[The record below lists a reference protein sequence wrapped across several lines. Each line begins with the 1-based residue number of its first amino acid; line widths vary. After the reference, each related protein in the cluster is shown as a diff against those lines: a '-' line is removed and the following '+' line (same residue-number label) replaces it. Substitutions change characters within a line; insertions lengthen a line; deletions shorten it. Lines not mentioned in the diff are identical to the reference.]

1 MAMRAEAVKT
11 VDGPGLTPAR
21 PAPPKEPPGLFATL
35 AKPNL
40 LANLIASY
48 PEHWYEVRHCDF
60 RVGLSRSGRGVVIND
75 PEALR
80 RILVT
85 DAENFPK
92 EENQL
97 AILKPLLGNGLLT
110 AEGETWRRNRK
121 LAAPI
126 FQHSSVR
133 DFAPLFVRAAER
145 SARRTLER
153 QGVYRIDQEMTKL
166 TLEIIGEAV
175 LGADIEDSVDDISH
189 TVTAVLDKF
198 PAMFLASAY
207 LPSTLRNRFIES
219 IVQPG
224 RRKLDLFARA
234 IIEKAKE
241 EGSETTLMHRLMS
254 ASQHEEGH
262 AMSLDEVRDE
272 VATFLLAGH
281 ETTATTLSWAW
292 YLLTLYPE
300 WQDRLYEEVHSV
312 TGGRRLTADDV
323 PFLPLT
329 RAVIDETLRL
339 YPVVPNLLRRAVTS
353 SEVAPGIKVRKGDTV
368 LMSPWVVHRHKRYW
382 RDPEL
387 FDPMRFTG
395 EEAAGRPRQ
404 LYMPFGGG
412 PRICIGMSFAIM
424 EAVLILGT
432 YVQRTRIKILN
443 AADVM
448 PQARIVL
455 RPNVPL
461 EAVVSPRRIDA

>member
-1 MAMRAEAVKT
+1 MQAEAVET
-11 VDGPGLTPAR
+11 IRRPDVIPAR
-21 PAPPKEPPGLFATL
+21 PIPPKEPPGLLATL
-35 AKPNL
+35 AKPYL

-48 PEHWYEVRHCDF
+48 PEYWYEVRHCDF
-60 RVGLSRSGRGVVIND
+60 RVGLSRSGQGIVVND

-85 DAENFPK
+85 DAEIFPK

-97 AILKPLLGNGLLT
+97 AILRPLLGNGLLT
-110 AEGETWRRNRK
+110 AEGNTWRRNRK

-145 SARRTLER
+145 SAHRVLEH
-153 QGVYRIDQEMTKL
+153 QSIYRIDQEMTKL

-175 LGADIEDSVDDISH
+175 LSANLDDSIDDISH

-207 LPSTLRNRFIES
+207 LPSALRNRFIES

-224 RRKLDLFARA
+224 RKKLDLFARA
-234 IIEKAKE
+234 IVDEAKR
-241 EGSETTLMHRLMS
+241 EGGETTLMHRLMA
-254 ASQHEEGH
+254 ASKHEDGH
-262 AMSLDEVRDE
+262 AMSQDEVRDE

-292 YLLTLYPE
+292 YLLTLHPE
-300 WQDRLYEEVHSV
+300 WQDRLYEEVRRV

-323 PFLPLT
+323 PLLPLT

-339 YPVVPNLLRRAVTS
+339 YPVVPNLLRRAVKLV
-353 SEVAPGIKVRKGDTV
+353 EVAPGITIRKGDTV
-368 LMSPWVVHRHKRYW
+368 LMSPWVLHRHKRYW
-382 RDPEL
+382 RDPER

-395 EEAAGRPRQ
+395 EEAAARPRQ
-404 LYMPFGGG
+404 IYMPFGGG

-432 YVQRTRIKILN
+432 YVQRARIKILN
-443 AADVM
+443 ARDVM

-461 EAVVSPRRIDA
+461 EAIVSPRRIDA

>member
-80 RILVT
+80 WILVT

-254 ASQHEEGH
+254 ASRHEEGH
-262 AMSLDEVRDE
+262 AMSTDEVRDE

-300 WQDRLYEEVHSV
+300 WQDRLYEEVHAV

-323 PFLPLT
+323 PSLPLT

-339 YPVVPNLLRRAVTS
+339 YPVVPNLLRRAVKS
-353 SEVAPGIKVRKGDTV
+353 VEVAPGIKVREGDTV
-368 LMSPWVVHRHKRYW
+368 LMSPWVLHRHKRYW

-395 EEAAGRPRQ
+395 EESEGRPRQ

>member
-1 MAMRAEAVKT
+1 MAMRAEAVET
-11 VDGPGLTPAR
+11 VHEPGVIPAR
-21 PAPPKEPPGLFATL
+21 PVPPKEPPGLFAMLT
-35 AKPNL
+35 KPYL

-48 PEHWYEVRHCDF
+48 PEYWYELRHCDF

-97 AILKPLLGNGLLT
+97 AILRPLLGNGLLT
-110 AEGETWRRNRK
+110 AEGDTWRRNRR

-145 SARRTLER
+145 SARRALER

-175 LGADIEDSVDDISH
+175 LSANLDDSIDDISH

-207 LPSTLRNRFIES
+207 LPSTLRNKFIES

-234 IIEKAKE
+234 IIEEAKE
-241 EGSETTLMHRLMS
+241 EGGETTLMHRLMS

-300 WQDRLYEEVHSV
+300 WQDRLYEEVRNV
-312 TGGRRLTADDV
+312 TGGRRLTVDDV
-323 PFLPLT
+323 PSLPLT

-339 YPVVPNLLRRAVTS
+339 YPVVPNLLRRAAKS
-353 SEVAPGIKVRKGDTV
+353 AEVAPGIKVREGDTV
-368 LMSPWVVHRHKRYW
+368 LMSPWVLHRHKRYW
-382 RDPEL
+382 RDPER

-424 EAVLILGT
+424 EAILILGT
-432 YVQRTRIKILN
+432 YMQRARVKVLN
-443 AADVM
+443 AHKVM

-455 RPNVPL
+455 RPNIPL
-461 EAVVSPRRIDA
+461 QAVVSPRKIDA

>member
-1 MAMRAEAVKT
+1 MRAEAVEAIRRPD
-11 VDGPGLTPAR
+11 VIPAR
-21 PAPPKEPPGLFATL
+21 PIPPKEPPGLLATL
-35 AKPNL
+35 AKPYL

-48 PEHWYEVRHCDF
+48 PEYWYEVRHCDF
-60 RVGLSRSGRGVVIND
+60 RVGLSRSGQGIVVND

-85 DAENFPK
+85 DAEIFPK

-97 AILKPLLGNGLLT
+97 AILRPLLGNGLLT
-110 AEGETWRRNRK
+110 AEGNTWRRNRK

-126 FQHSSVR
+126 FQRSSVR

-145 SARRTLER
+145 SAHRVLEH
-153 QGVYRIDQEMTKL
+153 QSIYRIDQEMTKL

-175 LGADIEDSVDDISH
+175 LSANLDDSIDDISH

-207 LPSTLRNRFIES
+207 LPSALRNRFIES
-219 IVQPG
+219 IIQPG
-224 RRKLDLFARA
+224 RKKLDLFARA
-234 IIEKAKE
+234 IVDEAKR
-241 EGSETTLMHRLMS
+241 EGGETTLMHRLMA
-254 ASQHEEGH
+254 ASKHEDGH
-262 AMSLDEVRDE
+262 AMSQDEVRDE

-292 YLLTLYPE
+292 YLLTLHPE
-300 WQDRLYEEVHSV
+300 WQDRLYEEVRRV

-323 PFLPLT
+323 PLLPLT

-339 YPVVPNLLRRAVTS
+339 YPVVPNLLRRAVKS
-353 SEVAPGIKVRKGDTV
+353 VEVAPGITVRKGDTV
-368 LMSPWVVHRHKRYW
+368 LMSPWVLHRHKRYW
-382 RDPEL
+382 RDPER

-395 EEAAGRPRQ
+395 EEAAARPRQ
-404 LYMPFGGG
+404 IYMPFGGG

-432 YVQRTRIKILN
+432 YVQRARIKILN
-443 AADVM
+443 ARDVM

-461 EAVVSPRRIDA
+461 EAIVSPRRIDA